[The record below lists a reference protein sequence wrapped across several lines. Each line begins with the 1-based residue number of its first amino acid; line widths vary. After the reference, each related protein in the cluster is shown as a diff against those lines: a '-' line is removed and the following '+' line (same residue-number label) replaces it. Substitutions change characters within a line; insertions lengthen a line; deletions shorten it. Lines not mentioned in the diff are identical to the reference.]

1 MVEDATSLQYAI
13 MQVLRALAD
22 SAMDT
27 KTAALMLYGL
37 QIACMNLK
45 RLHDERP
52 QAANPD
58 QESLAA
64 TLLRRLDL
72 ESVPEPAK
80 AAIIEAIHAA
90 SSGTRGRNGKFL
102 PSA

>member
-1 MVEDATSLQYAI
+1 MVEDATSLQFAI

-45 RLHDERP
+45 RLNEERP
-52 QAANPD
+52 QPTD
-58 QESLAA
+58 DREQSLAEI
-64 TLLRRLDL
+64 LLRRLDL
-72 ESVPEPAK
+72 DSVPDATRT
-80 AAIIEAIHAA
+80 AIIEAVQAAA
-90 SSGTRGRNGKFL
+90 SGKAPNGKLL
-102 PSA
+102 PSRA